1 MGFKYAK
8 PGPPFNFLGT
18 ITESQKEALEKWVG
32 KHKADFPDLT
42 KFHQIRAHQ
51 LRKTSGMLETFYK
64 SKDPWGRGL
73 EPSFEKDP
81 WQPGPDGH
89 FFPTQRDDQGPA
101 NAVFDLRDRF
111 QYPMAFDEEGQ
122 FRMNFLRTRFE
133 FQEDVAQEM
142 AEADK
147 ALKSAEAA
155 HSTARENRVRCEAGV
170 EQAVQALAVV
180 NQRSQERL
188 ECPPENAL
196 ALAEGS
202 AITLPLV
209 RRLMPA

>member
-1 MGFKYAK
+1 MGFKYART
-8 PGPPFNFLGT
+8 GPPFNFLGT

-51 LRKTSGMLETFYK
+51 LRKASGMLETFYK
-64 SKDPWGRGL
+64 SKDPWSRGL

-101 NAVFDLRDRF
+101 NAVFELRDRF

-133 FQEDVAQEM
+133 FQEDLAQEM
-142 AEADK
+142 AEAADYVVQKLADLNRYFADPHYRASCIRDK
-147 ALKSAEAA
+147 SDLFEGEPRFRAHPWDQPTKAEQQAATGVLPKS
-155 HSTARENRVRCEAGV
+155 
-170 EQAVQALAVV
+170 
-180 NQRSQERL
+180 
-188 ECPPENAL
+188 
-196 ALAEGS
+196 
-202 AITLPLV
+202 
-209 RRLMPA
+209 